1 MELKMK
7 MTITIPTMA
16 MIAGRLLWIIWIR
29 IRIKIKIKKSKR
41 NQESAACAGKTSS
54 RVVWGHNVEY
64 RLDRVMGFDKK
75 GMTGVSATV
84 IDRRYNS
91 WPEVRKIL

>member
-1 MELKMK
+1 
-7 MTITIPTMA
+7 
-16 MIAGRLLWIIWIR
+16 
-29 IRIKIKIKKSKR
+29 
-41 NQESAACAGKTSS
+41 
-54 RVVWGHNVEY
+54 
-64 RLDRVMGFDKK
+64 MGFDKK